1 MHIFRYLSEGDASF
15 RSQTHQRY
23 LSHEC
28 MSVHIFKANPLIY
41 FSSKSG
47 FSSVFLLQMSL
58 DLTYDLQCESGGN
71 TLDPRPLLE
80 RPLLV
85 RRVNM

>member
-1 MHIFRYLSEGDASF
+1 
-15 RSQTHQRY
+15 
-23 LSHEC
+23 
-28 MSVHIFKANPLIY
+28 
-41 FSSKSG
+41 
-47 FSSVFLLQMSL
+47 MSL

-85 RRVNM
+85 RRVNIQEETVVLSEVEETVVLSEEEVCLLEDVRWRD